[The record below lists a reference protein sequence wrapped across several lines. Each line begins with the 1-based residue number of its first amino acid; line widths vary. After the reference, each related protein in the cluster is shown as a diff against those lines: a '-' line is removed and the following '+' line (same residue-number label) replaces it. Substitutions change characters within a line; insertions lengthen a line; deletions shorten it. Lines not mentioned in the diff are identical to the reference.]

1 MFFCPKL
8 PWDRVWPNSHRVAE
22 SSIAWRMAGRTYF
35 AGLGAE
41 QIQPLLS
48 EEERPVNGTM
58 VLLNPMVLLKPY
70 AGRSTNTNALG
81 NLQQIRPQPTSGQ
94 GLNEER
100 GAAEGIFGGP
110 SEPSF
115 AT

>member
-1 MFFCPKL
+1 
-8 PWDRVWPNSHRVAE
+8 
-22 SSIAWRMAGRTYF
+22 MAGRTYF

-48 EEERPVNGTM
+48 EEERPVNGTIVLLHSM
-58 VLLNPMVLLKPY
+58 VLLELY

-94 GLNEER
+94 GMAPFSRPYAHTR
-100 GAAEGIFGGP
+100 GFLGAPAR
-110 SEPSF
+110 
-115 AT
+115 